1 MSKLLRAKNKQK
13 GAAAIEF
20 ALIASIFFTILIG
33 ILELGRVLFY
43 VNSAAEA
50 TRLGA
55 RIAVVCAVN
64 APGIKANMIKRLNI
78 LTANNIQIEY
88 CTKDRCS
95 FFDCPQASCK
105 SITVA
110 ITGVNVA
117 TFIPFVPDS
126 ISKFELP
133 TFSTSLPRE
142 SMDSTD
148 NSLCT

>member
-1 MSKLLRAKNKQK
+1 MSKRLCAKNKQK

-33 ILELGRVLFY
+33 ILEMGRVLFY
-43 VNSAAEA
+43 MNSAAEV

-55 RIAVVCAVN
+55 RIAVVCDIN
-64 APGIKANMIKRLNI
+64 ASGIRSNMIKRLNI
-78 LTANNIQIEY
+78 LTVDNIQIDY
-88 CTKDRCS
+88 CTKDACNS
-95 FFDCPQASCK
+95 TCTQASCK
-105 SITVA
+105 SISVG
-110 ITGVNVA
+110 ITGVTVA

-126 ISKFELP
+126 ISSITLP
-133 TFSTSLPRE
+133 PFSTSLPRE

>member
-1 MSKLLRAKNKQK
+1 MANYLRKKNKQT

-43 VNSAAEA
+43 MNSAAEA

-55 RIAVVCAVN
+55 RIAVVCNKDAD
-64 APGIKANMIKRLNI
+64 GITSNMIKRLNI
-78 LTANNIQIEY
+78 LTKDNIKVEYREPGCIEA
-88 CTKDRCS
+88 T
-95 FFDCPQASCK
+95 CK
-105 SITVA
+105 F
-110 ITGVNVA
+110 VNVQIYGA
-117 TFIPFVPDS
+117 VKIPTFIPFVS
-126 ISKFELP
+126 NNFSLP
-133 TFSTSLPRE
+133 TFSTTLPRE